1 MSGQLQREPEGPAP
15 EGQPAAGNIVPGQ
28 AAAGP
33 LGALPGEGPAGTED
47 LATGLPVGKAKSMFR
62 LGFEVFV
69 QNKLAIAGII
79 VVVIAVLFCFVGPYF
94 YRTDQIH
101 VELLN
106 VNLPPGPGHPLGTD
120 SSGYDQLGRLM
131 VGGQASL
138 EVGFAAA
145 AIATIIG
152 TLWGA
157 IAGFFG
163 GIVDAVMM
171 RIVDAIL
178 SIPIL
183 FLLLFL
189 VTIVQPSIPVMIFVL
204 GLTAWLIP
212 ARLVRGESLTLRVRE
227 YVQVVRVMGGSSWR
241 SVLRHIMPNVIG
253 TVIVNATFQVADAIL
268 LIAYLGYLGL
278 GISPPATDWGGML
291 SNGTQSIFTNYW
303 WLIYP
308 PGLAIILVVVAVN
321 LVGDGLRD
329 SVEVR
334 LQRR

>member
-1 MSGQLQREPEGPAP
+1 
-15 EGQPAAGNIVPGQ
+15 
-28 AAAGP
+28 
-33 LGALPGEGPAGTED
+33 
-47 LATGLPVGKAKSMFR
+47 MFR
-62 LGFEVFV
+62 LGFEVFI
-69 QNKLAIAGII
+69 QNKLAIVGI
-79 VVVIAVLFCFVGPYF
+79 VVLVLAVLFCFAAPLF
-94 YRTDQIH
+94 YRTDQ
-101 VELLN
+101 VTVNLLQ

-120 SSGYDQLGRLM
+120 ETGYDQLGRLM
-131 VGGQASL
+131 VGGQTSL
-138 EVGFAAA
+138 TIGFAAA
-145 AIATIIG
+145 IIATIVG
-152 TLWGA
+152 TVWGA

-163 GIVDAVMM
+163 GLVDAVMM
-171 RIVDAIL
+171 RVVDAIL

-183 FLLLFL
+183 FLLLFI
-189 VTIVQPSIPVMIFVL
+189 VTIVSPSVPVMIFVL
-204 GLTAWLIP
+204 GLTAWLVP

-227 YVQVVRVMGGSSWR
+227 YVQAVHVMGGSSWH

-291 SNGTQSIFTNYW
+291 SNGTAFIFTNYW

-308 PGLAIILVVVAVN
+308 PGILIIVVVVAVN

>member
-1 MSGQLQREPEGPAP
+1 MTFSIDPAESPDDTDMNVSNPLHPGEPGELA
-15 EGQPAAGNIVPGQ
+15 EVV
-28 AAAGP
+28 
-33 LGALPGEGPAGTED
+33 ALP
-47 LATGLPVGKAKSMFR
+47 TGLPVGKPRSMFQ
-62 LGFEVFV
+62 LGLEVFV
-69 QNKLAIAGII
+69 QNRLAIVG
-79 VVVIAVLFCFVGPYF
+79 VVVLVLAVAFCFLGPLVYP
-94 YRTDQIH
+94 TDQ
-101 VELLN
+101 VN
-106 VNLPPGPGHPLGTD
+106 VNLAIVDLPPGPGHPLGTD
-120 SSGYDQLGRLM
+120 AAGYDQLGRMM
-131 VGGQASL
+131 VGGQTSL
-138 EVGFAAA
+138 VVGFAAA
-145 AIATIIG
+145 AIATVIG

-163 GIVDAVMM
+163 GVIDGFMM

-189 VTIVQPSIPVMIFVL
+189 VTIVQPSVPVMIFVL

-212 ARLVRGESLTLRVRE
+212 ARLVRGESLTIRVRE
-227 YVQVVRVMGGSSWR
+227 YVQAVTVMGGSSWR

-268 LIAYLGYLGL
+268 LVAYLGYLGL
-278 GISPPATDWGGML
+278 GIAPPATDWGGML
-291 SNGTQSIFTNYW
+291 SDGTQNLFTNYW

-308 PGLAIILVVVAVN
+308 PGLAIIIVVVAVN

>member
-1 MSGQLQREPEGPAP
+1 MTSIRPGAGE
-15 EGQPAAGNIVPGQ
+15 PAAVIEENP
-28 AAAGP
+28 ADP
-33 LGALPGEGPAGTED
+33 ALPVG
-47 LATGLPVGKAKSMFR
+47 ATGLPVGKAKSMFR
-62 LGFEVFV
+62 LGFEVFI
-69 QNKLAIAGII
+69 QNKLAIVGL
-79 VVVIAVLFCFVGPYF
+79 VVIVIAVLFCFVGPLV
-94 YRTDQIH
+94 YRTDQ
-101 VELLN
+101 VTVNLLN
-106 VNLPPGPGHPLGTD
+106 TNLPPGPGHPLGTD
-120 SSGYDQLGRLM
+120 ETGYDQLGRMM

-138 EVGFAAA
+138 MIGFAAA
-145 AIATIIG
+145 IIATIVG
-152 TLWGA
+152 TVWGA

-163 GIVDAVMM
+163 GWVDSIMM

-189 VTIVQPSIPVMIFVL
+189 VTIVRPSIPVMIFVL
-204 GLTAWLIP
+204 GLTAWLVP

-227 YVQVVRVMGGSSWR
+227 YVQAVRVMGGTSWHA
-241 SVLRHIMPNVIG
+241 VLRHIMPNVVG

-291 SNGTQSIFTNYW
+291 SNGTAFVFTNYW

-308 PGLAIILVVVAVN
+308 PGIAIILVVVAVN

>member
-1 MSGQLQREPEGPAP
+1 MSGLTVGADRVTPRPHT
-15 EGQPAAGNIVPGQ
+15 AAEVGN
-28 AAAGP
+28 
-33 LGALPGEGPAGTED
+33 
-47 LATGLPVGKAKSMFR
+47 LPVGKAKSLFR
-62 LGFEVFV
+62 LGAEVFV
-69 QNKLAIAGII
+69 QNRLAIVGL
-79 VVVIAVLFCFVGPYF
+79 VLLFLWLVFCFLGPVVYQ
-94 YRTDQIH
+94 TNQVSVD
-101 VELLN
+101 LAN
-106 VNLPPGPGHPLGTD
+106 VNLPPGPSHPLGTD
-120 SSGYDQLGRLM
+120 ATGYDQLGRLM

-138 EVGFAAA
+138 TIGFAAA
-145 AIATIIG
+145 AIATVVG

-163 GIVDAVMM
+163 GVVDGVMMRVVDAV
-171 RIVDAIL
+171 L

-189 VTIVQPSIPVMIFVL
+189 VTIVRPTITVMIFVL

-227 YVQVVRVMGGSSWR
+227 YVQAVRVMGGSSWH

-253 TVIVNATFQVADAIL
+253 TVIVNATFQVADAVL
-268 LIAYLGYLGL
+268 LVAYLGYLGL

-291 SNGTQSIFTNYW
+291 SNGTQAIFTNYW

>member
-1 MSGQLQREPEGPAP
+1 MTTIRPGAGEPVSGL
-15 EGQPAAGNIVPGQ
+15 NT
-28 AAAGP
+28 AAAAE
-33 LGALPGEGPAGTED
+33 LLPAS
-47 LATGLPVGKAKSMFR
+47 ATGLPAGKPRSMFS
-62 LGFEVFV
+62 LGFEVFI
-69 QNKLAIAGII
+69 QNKLAIVGI
-79 VVVIAVLFCFVGPYF
+79 VVLALAVLFCFVGPLL
-94 YRTDQIH
+94 YRTDQ
-101 VELLN
+101 VTVDLLN

-120 SSGYDQLGRLM
+120 ETGYDQLGRLM
-131 VGGQASL
+131 VGGQVSL
-138 EVGFAAA
+138 AIGFAAA
-145 AIATIIG
+145 VIATIVG
-152 TLWGA
+152 TVWGTV
-157 IAGFFG
+157 AGFFG
-163 GIVDAVMM
+163 GWVDSVMM
-171 RIVDAIL
+171 RLVDALL

-189 VTIVQPSIPVMIFVL
+189 VTIVTPSVPVMIFVL
-204 GLTAWLIP
+204 GLTAWLVP

-227 YVQVVRVMGGSSWR
+227 YVQAVRVMGGSSWH

-278 GISPPATDWGGML
+278 GISPPATDWGAML
-291 SNGTQSIFTNYW
+291 SNGTNFVFTNYW

-308 PGLAIILVVVAVN
+308 PGFAIIIVVVAVN

>member
-1 MSGQLQREPEGPAP
+1 MSDPSRAEVEVSGEAP
-15 EGQPAAGNIVPGQ
+15 RPQGQ
-28 AAAGP
+28 AIA
-33 LGALPGEGPAGTED
+33 
-47 LATGLPVGKAKSMFR
+47 ATGLPAGRAKSMFR
-62 LGFEVFV
+62 LGFEVFI
-69 QNKLAIAGII
+69 QNKLAIVGI
-79 VVVIAVLFCFVGPYF
+79 VVLVLAVLFCFAGPLF
-94 YRTDQIH
+94 YRTDQ
-101 VELLN
+101 VTVNLLQ
-106 VNLPPGPGHPLGTD
+106 VNLPPGPGHPLGTNET
-120 SSGYDQLGRLM
+120 GYDQLGRLM
-131 VGGQASL
+131 VGGQTSL
-138 EVGFAAA
+138 IVGFAAA
-145 AIATIIG
+145 IIATIVG
-152 TLWGA
+152 TVWGA

-163 GIVDAVMM
+163 GLVDSVMM

-183 FLLLFL
+183 FLLLFI
-189 VTIVQPSIPVMIFVL
+189 VTIVSPSVPVMIFVL
-204 GLTAWLIP
+204 GLTAWLVP

-227 YVQVVRVMGGSSWR
+227 YVQAVHVMGGSSWH

-291 SNGTQSIFTNYW
+291 SNGTAFIFTNYW

-308 PGLAIILVVVAVN
+308 PGILIIVVVVAVN

>member
-1 MSGQLQREPEGPAP
+1 MSDAYELGGELGGE
-15 EGQPAAGNIVPGQ
+15 
-28 AAAGP
+28 
-33 LGALPGEGPAGTED
+33 LGAGRVVTG
-47 LATGLPVGKAKSMFR
+47 ATGLPAGKAKSMFR
-62 LGFEVFV
+62 LGAEVFV
-69 QNKLAIAGII
+69 ENKLAIVGLVVLII
-79 VVVIAVLFCFVGPYF
+79 AILFCFVGPF
-94 YRTDQIH
+94 IYRTDQTT
-101 VELLN
+101 
-106 VNLPPGPGHPLGTD
+106 VNLAIANQSPGAGHPLGTD
-120 SSGYDQLGRLM
+120 STGYDQLGRLM

-138 EVGFAAA
+138 EIGFAAA
-145 AIATIIG
+145 AIATVVG

-163 GIVDAVMM
+163 GVVDGVMM

-178 SIPIL
+178 AIPIL

-189 VTIVQPSIPVMIFVL
+189 VTIVIPSIPVMIFVL
-204 GLTAWLIP
+204 GLTAWLVP
-212 ARLVRGESLTLRVRE
+212 ARLVRGESLSLRVRE
-227 YVQVVRVMGGSSWR
+227 YVQAVRVMGGSSWR

-268 LIAYLGYLGL
+268 LVAYLGYLGL

-291 SNGTQSIFTNYW
+291 SNGTAFIFTNYW

-308 PGLAIILVVVAVN
+308 PGLAIIIVVVAVN